1 MDHKSQ
7 KFRKLAALK
16 IKTRGMINIRKGILL
31 ILSVSVLFACKNEKE
46 MQNPLLS
53 SFDTPHQTAPFE
65 NIKTEHYLPAFTEA
79 MKLGKAEI
87 AAIVDNS
94 EEPTF
99 KNSIVAMDEAGSLL
113 GRISSIFFNLNSAET
128 NEAMQAVAREV
139 SPLLSDYSNDIML
152 NEKLFARVKTVHDM
166 KAELDLTQ
174 EQMTLL
180 EDTYKGFVR
189 SGANL
194 QGEARERYREIS
206 KQLSQLSLQF
216 DENTLK
222 ETNEFTLHITKEE
235 ELSGLPE
242 SVKEAAAA
250 TAKSKDLEGWAITLH
265 YPSFGPFM
273 KYAENRELREKVYR
287 AYTSRA
293 CKGNEADNRENI
305 KQIVNLRQ
313 EKAKLFGYKNFAEF
327 ALADRMAETP
337 ERVNTFLNELL
348 DASMPAAKKEYNEL
362 QAFAKTLGADFE
374 LMPWDWSFYSEKLRN
389 EKYAINDEMV
399 KPYFQLEK
407 VRTGIFD
414 LANRLYGI
422 SFAERNDIQKY
433 HNDVTTWEVTDE
445 NNNYLGMLYLD
456 FFPRESKQGG
466 AWMTTYVDQHVSEE
480 GDVRPHVSLVCNFTK
495 PTETK
500 PSLLTFGEVTTFL
513 HEFGHGLHGMLSR
526 CNYKSLSG
534 TSVAR
539 DFVEL
544 PSQILENWATE
555 KEWLDLVAAHYKTGE
570 KMPEEL
576 LNKIIV
582 ARNFQSGYA
591 SVRQLSY
598 GMLDMAWH
606 SLDQAFDQD
615 VMAFEAEAKKETELF
630 KAVEGSSMSSAFG
643 HIFAGG
649 YAAGYYG
656 YKWAEVLDADAF
668 AAFKE
673 AGIFNKEVANS
684 FRRNILEKGG
694 SAKEMDLYVAFRGQ
708 EPSIDALL
716 ERSGLKK

>member
-1 MDHKSQ
+1 MK
-7 KFRKLAALK
+7 
-16 IKTRGMINIRKGILL
+16 NIRKNILL
-31 ILSVSVLFACKNEKE
+31 LLTLSVLFACKNEKE

-53 SFDTPHQTAPFE
+53 VFTTPHETAPFE
-65 NIKTEHYLPAFTEA
+65 DIKTEHYLPAFEEA
-79 MKLGKAEI
+79 MKLGKEDI
-87 AAIVDNS
+87 ASISNNTEQA
-94 EEPTF
+94 TF
-99 KNSIVAMDEAGSLL
+99 SNTIEALDQSGSTL
-113 GRISSIFFNLNSAET
+113 GRISSIFFNLNSCET
-128 NEAMQAVAREV
+128 NDSMQAIAREV

-152 NEKLFARVKTVHDM
+152 NEKLFERVKTVFDN
-166 KAELDLTQ
+166 KEDLKLNQ
-174 EQMTLL
+174 EQSTLL
-180 EDTYKGFVR
+180 EDTYRGFIR

-194 QGEARERYREIS
+194 KGQDREQYREIS
-206 KQLSQLSLQF
+206 KKLSQLSLEF

-222 ETNEFTLHITKEE
+222 ETNDFTLHITDKSD
-235 ELSGLPE
+235 LIGLPE
-242 SVKEAAAA
+242 STIEAAAA
-250 TAKSKDLEGWAITLH
+250 TAKSKNLEGWAITLN

-273 KYAENRELREKVYR
+273 KYSENRALREQLYR

-293 CKGNEADNRENI
+293 CKGNEADNREII

-313 EKAKLFGYKNFAEF
+313 QKAQLFGYKNYAEF
-327 ALADRMAETP
+327 ALVDRMAETP
-337 ERVNTFLNELL
+337 ERVNAFLNELL
-348 DASMPAAKKEYNEL
+348 EASMPAAKKEYNEL
-362 QAFAKTLGADFE
+362 QAFAKTNGADFE
-374 LMPWDWSFYSEKLRN
+374 LMPWDWSVYSEKLRT

-407 VRTGIFD
+407 VRSGIFD

-422 SFAERNDIQKY
+422 SFEQRNDVQKY
-433 HNDVTTWEVTDE
+433 NSDITTWEVKDE
-445 NNNYLGMLYLD
+445 NNQYLGMLYLD
-456 FFPRESKQGG
+456 FFPRDSKQGG
-466 AWMTTYVDQHVSEE
+466 AWMTTYVDQHTNEN

-495 PTETK
+495 PTDTK
-500 PSLLTFGEVTTFL
+500 PSLLTFDEVTTFL

-526 CNYKSLSG
+526 CQYKSVSG

-555 KEWLDLVAAHYKTGE
+555 KEWLDLIATHYETGE

-591 SVRQLSY
+591 SVRQLSF

-606 SLDQAFDQD
+606 SLEQTFDQD
-615 VMAFEAEAKKETELF
+615 VMAFETQAKKATELF
-630 KAVEGSSMSSAFG
+630 KPVVGSSASSAFG

-694 SAKEMDLYVAFRGQ
+694 SEKEMDLYVAFRGQ
-708 EPSIDALL
+708 EPGIDALL